1 MIAKTNQ
8 SIARGAIGV
17 ILSIA
22 MTTAASAT
30 SEGWITDLAAAKK
43 QAAETN
49 RDIFMNFTGS
59 DW

>member
-1 MIAKTNQ
+1 MIHLRDRLATV
-8 SIARGAIGV
+8 AGLFLLGFAPV
-17 ILSIA
+17 
-22 MTTAASAT
+22 AAQAT

-43 QAAETN
+43 LAAETK